1 MTAPAAPG
9 NLATPV
15 ERLIAAVID
24 GAILFGGAIVL
35 MIINKILGYIPVIGM
50 IIGLVLSLAYLA
62 VVIGYFIYLPAVAN
76 PYTGKG
82 QTIGKKMRG
91 IKIIKTDGS
100 DLTVGDAVIRYIGYL
115 VSCFVFGL
123 GLIWILIDANKQGWH
138 DKIAKTYVI
147 KV

>member
-9 NLATPV
+9 NLATPAD
-15 ERLIAAVID
+15 RFIAFLID
-24 GAILFGGAIVL
+24 WAILIVVAIVIGIL
-35 MIINKILGYIPVIGM
+35 QAILSKIHLGFVGILL
-50 IIGLVLSLAYLA
+50 GLVQM
-62 VVIGYFIYLPAVAN
+62 VISVGYFIYLWSVEN

-91 IKIIKTDGS
+91 IKIIKADGT
-100 DLTVGDAVIRYIGYL
+100 DLTVGDAVIRYIGYI
-115 VSCFVFGL
+115 VSGVVIWL
-123 GLIWILIDANKQGWH
+123 GFIWIFIDANKQGWH

>member
-15 ERLIAAVID
+15 ERLIAAIID
-24 GAILFGGAIVL
+24 AAILIGIAIVISIL
-35 MIINKILGYIPVIGM
+35 QFILAKIHLGFVGM
-50 IIGLVLSLAYLA
+50 LLGLVQLAIS
-62 VVIGYFIYLPAVAN
+62 VGYYIYLWGVEN

>member
-15 ERLIAAVID
+15 ERLIAAIID
-24 GAILFGGAIVL
+24 AAILIGIAIVISIL
-35 MIINKILGYIPVIGM
+35 QFILAKIHLGFVGM
-50 IIGLVLSLAYLA
+50 LLGLVQLAIS
-62 VVIGYFIYLPAVAN
+62 VGYYIYLWGVEN

-91 IKIIKTDGS
+91 IKIIKADGS
-100 DLTVGDAVIRYIGYL
+100 DLTVGDAVIRYIGYII
-115 VSCFVFGL
+115 SSMVFGL
-123 GLIWILIDANKQGWH
+123 GFIWILIDANNQGWH